1 MPGSDGYPERN
12 RTGRDL
18 AVIPGSAYPLLGV
31 EHGAMGRK
39 QARKRRLAICAAF
52 ALAVAIVA
60 PLIAPS
66 AGAVIANPGA
76 LRISLDLSVYTP
88 TFTVAGM
95 STTGAAAA
103 TMGKNGLIKIPKS
116 SLNFEPVNV
125 TINLPP
131 PDDSTTTAAPDPSS
145 TTSPPAPPAP
155 VATTATVRAE
165 AVGDFTG
172 GLDPKTGAALLIGN
186 IQELWSVPGRMTDCP
201 VGPFQILANTDASGS
216 VRYSVDTGTVSVVDP
231 GFTISAIPTGMSG
244 CAGLESSV
252 NAALSLPVTTT
263 TTTTVKGVP
272 TTTVPFSNTP
282 PVPSIVVAMIFTPAP
297 RAEVPVPVKPKP
309 KPVVTSP
316 PLTPLP
322 VVGAPKPPESHPA
335 PRHHNQRRRQIQ
347 RSNHAQHRVE
357 KPKKQTGHTIVGRA
371 VKKANH
377 AKARAKAHPHKKK
390 ATRKPAAAR
399 RRGNEQRPAELR
411 ARVVHQASAIGARD
425 RARPARPPCPPR
437 LQLARLVVG
446 HE

>member
-1 MPGSDGYPERN
+1 
-12 RTGRDL
+12 
-18 AVIPGSAYPLLGV
+18 
-31 EHGAMGRK
+31 MGRK

-95 STTGAAAA
+95 STSGAAAA

-116 SLNFEPVNV
+116 SLDFEPVNV
-125 TINLPP
+125 SINLPP

-145 TTSPPAPPAP
+145 TTAPPAPPAP
-155 VATTATVRAE
+155 VATTATVRAQ

-172 GLDPKTGAALLIGN
+172 GLDPKTGAALLVGN

-216 VRYSVDTGTVSVVDP
+216 VLYSADTGTVSVVDP

-263 TTTTVKGVP
+263 TTTTVPGVP
-272 TTTVPFSNTP
+272 TTTSPVSNTP
-282 PVPSIVVAMIFTPAP
+282 PVPSIVVAMTFTPAP
-297 RAEVPVPVKPKP
+297 RAAVPAPVQHKP

-316 PLTPLP
+316 TVAPQP
-322 VVGAPKPPESHPA
+322 VVAPKPPASHPG
-335 PRHHNQRRRQIQ
+335 PSRHQNQRRRQIQ
-347 RSNHAQHRVE
+347 RSNHADHRVQ
-357 KPKKQTGHTIVGRA
+357 KPKQQTGHTIVGRA
-371 VKKANH
+371 VKKAH
-377 AKARAKAHPHKKK
+377 HTARAQAHPQKKKARAK
-390 ATRKPAAAR
+390 PAAAAAAATNDAQPNFVPASFIKRPQSALATGLDLLGLLALLVFSSLALWLVTSEMSDFSARNRKVKTHRIAGITR
-399 RRGNEQRPAELR
+399 R
-411 ARVVHQASAIGARD
+411 
-425 RARPARPPCPPR
+425 
-437 LQLARLVVG
+437 
-446 HE
+446 